1 MDKSES
7 KDILKFSI
15 IATSVIVILVLL
27 FSTNIIENALISFT
41 AKSTNALLNL
51 FGVRTSLRGNTIA
64 LLSGTQTKLQ
74 IIPDCTGIYPF
85 IIMVGF
91 ILAYPS
97 KLKNK
102 LLGILFGGILSLL
115 VNYIRLITLIV
126 VAEKSYDTFQ
136 YLHIFIWQ
144 TTFIILVIF
153 YFLWWINWSKKPQKK
168 IKAKI

>member
-1 MDKSES
+1 MDKGES

-15 IATSVIVILVLL
+15 IAIVTIVGLVLL
-27 FSTNIIENALISFT
+27 FSINSIENTLITFT
-41 AKSTNALLNL
+41 AKSTNALLNM
-51 FGVRTSLRGNTIA
+51 FGVRTSLKGTTIA
-64 LLSGTQTKLQ
+64 LLSGTQVKLQ

-91 ILAYPS
+91 ILAYPA

-102 LLGILFGGILSLL
+102 LLGILFGGMLSLL
-115 VNYIRLITLIV
+115 VNYIRLITLIA

-153 YFLWWINWSKKPQKK
+153 YFLWWINWSKKTPKK